1 MWIRTAVMLALLLG
15 PAVAHGEDMYGEGGM
30 HRQAV
35 TPSSPAVDTPPGTM
49 DAGNSK
55 SKCEE
60 QWKRYRASQECFAPY
75 RLADGG
81 IKAEAFKH
89 CTVIKQPDFCK

>member
-1 MWIRTAVMLALLLG
+1 MWIRTTVLLAMLLG
-15 PAVAHGEDMYGEGGM
+15 PAVAGGAGMYGEEGM
-30 HRQAV
+30 PRQTV
-35 TPSSPAVDTPPGTM
+35 TPSSPAVETPPGVM

-55 SKCEE
+55 SRCKE

-81 IKAEAFKH
+81 LKAEAFKH
-89 CTVIKQPDFCK
+89 CTVIKQPDFCE

>member
-1 MWIRTAVMLALLLG
+1 MWIRTAVLLAMLLG
-15 PAVAHGEDMYGEGGM
+15 AVVYGEDMYGEGGM
-30 HRQAV
+30 YRQTV
-35 TPSSPAVDTPPGTM
+35 TPSSPAAETPPGTM

-55 SKCEE
+55 SRCEE

-81 IKAEAFKH
+81 LKAEAFKH
-89 CTVIKQPDFCK
+89 CTAIKQPDFCE